1 MNAGADSALWIQL
14 SCFVLSL
21 VSAIL
26 PWTNGEVIVI
36 SLAAFLRSGVDLT
49 TLAVVAA
56 AGQMTGK
63 ALTYWAAR
71 EGLAP
76 KPDRQ
81 SERIAR
87 WRRRFE
93 EAPRR
98 SLALMLVSAV
108 AGVPPFYLITILAG
122 ALRVPF
128 GRFLIV
134 GTCGRLLHFGA
145 VVFAPTLARGLL
157 R

>member
-1 MNAGADSALWIQL
+1 MNAGEHSTLWIQL
-14 SCFVLSL
+14 ICFVLSL

-26 PWTNGEVIVI
+26 PWMNGEVMVI
-36 SLAAFLRSGVDLT
+36 SLAAFLRSGVDLA
-49 TLAVVAA
+49 TLTVVAA

-63 ALTYWAAR
+63 ALTYWAVR

-76 KPDRQ
+76 KVDGQ
-81 SERIAR
+81 TERMER

-93 EAPRR
+93 QAPRR

-108 AGVPPFYLITILAG
+108 TGVPPFYLITILAG

-128 GRFLIV
+128 GKFLIV
-134 GTCGRLLHFGA
+134 GVCGRLLHFGA
-145 VVFAPTLARGLL
+145 VVFAPTLARGIFT
-157 R
+157 

>member
-1 MNAGADSALWIQL
+1 MSAGATSVLGIHA

-21 VSAIL
+21 LSAIL
-26 PWTNGEVIVI
+26 PWMNGEVMVI
-36 SLAAFLRSGVDLT
+36 SLAALLRSRVDLT
-49 TLAVVAA
+49 MAVVAT

-63 ALTYWAAR
+63 ALTYWAVR
-71 EGLAP
+71 EGLAL
-76 KPDRQ
+76 KPDEQ

-87 WRRRFE
+87 WRRRFVQS
-93 EAPRR
+93 PRH

-108 AGVPPFYLITILAG
+108 AGVPPFYSTTILAG

-134 GTCGRLLHFGA
+134 GSCGRLLHFGA
-145 VVFAPTLARGLL
+145 VVFTPALLKGSLA
-157 R
+157 